1 MTRTGDMANTRESGW
16 TRRRVIATAGAA
28 MATFSPFGAVAS
40 RPPDAPLVLSFHNR
54 HTGESLEL
62 PYRTATGYIP
72 ETLTAIDY
80 LLRDLRT
87 GEIHAIDPQLL
98 DFVYALRERLDTTA
112 PFDVI
117 SGYRSP
123 ATNAALARLGRG
135 VARNSLH
142 VYGMAIDF
150 RVPGRRLRDVR
161 RAALALKGGGVGYY
175 PKSGFVHLD
184 VGRVRRW

>member
-1 MTRTGDMANTRESGW
+1 MAGIRDMADSSESGW
-16 TRRRVIATAGAA
+16 TRRRVIGTAAGAA
-28 MATFSPFGAVAS
+28 ALLPFGALAA
-40 RPPDAPLVLSFHNR
+40 RPGDAPLILSFLNR

-62 PYRTATGYIP
+62 PYRTATGYFP
-72 ETLTAIDY
+72 ENLAAIDY

-87 GEIHAIDPQLL
+87 GEVHPIDPQLL
-98 DFVYALRERLDTTA
+98 DFVYALRERLDTSE
-112 PFDVI
+112 PFHVI

-142 VYGMAIDF
+142 VHGMAIDF

-161 RAALALKGGGVGYY
+161 GAALALKGGGVGYY
-175 PKSGFVHLD
+175 PKTGFVHLD